1 MSASEAS
8 SFEKILIESNDQK
21 RSVDLRG
28 GIVSIDY
35 YEDILSPTVTAKV
48 RVIDTGNTAVDK
60 EGKIRRGLYSGL
72 PLRGGERIE
81 IKIKDQGKTN
91 AEGKEKLGLDFSS
104 DNGVSLYVSS
114 VTQVLMET
122 QRESFLLNLVSR
134 EAITNETSR
143 VYKRYDSIISETV
156 KKILTDPLIGL
167 NVDKSKLNDMVE
179 PTKGT
184 YNFLGNLRKPFSV
197 LISLASKS
205 IPNKSGGATAGYVFF
220 QTQDGFQF
228 KSIDKLISEKPK
240 ATYIY
245 KETNESSITENNDF
259 NILKYTVD
267 KNQDLIENLRMGSYS
282 FKRLTFNPNTFQFK
296 QDIHSYTEKNKSSKK
311 DSMDHLGTE
320 ELKLPKLSDD
330 SKLTLDKAPTRVLAQ
345 IVDIGATS
353 DISQKQNYEIDNYL
367 GQNIMRYN
375 LMNTQNLSMTIPCNT
390 DLRAGDVIECRF
402 PKISRDDG
410 GEIYDDVTSGNYMIK
425 ELCHHFEAN
434 RSFTS
439 MKLMRDTFGFYGDKS

>member
-8 SFEKILIESNDQK
+8 SFEKILIESNDQE

-35 YEDILSPTVTAKV
+35 YEDILSPTITAKM
-48 RVIDTGNTAVDK
+48 RVIDTGNTSIDK
-60 EGKIRRGLYSGL
+60 KDTTRRGLYSGL

-81 IKIKDQGKTN
+81 IKIKDQGKAN

-104 DNGVSLYVSS
+104 DKKVSLYVSS

-143 VYKRYDSIISETV
+143 VYKRYDNIISETV

-240 ATYIY
+240 TTYIY
-245 KETNESSITENNDF
+245 KETNDSSITENNDF
-259 NILKYTVD
+259 KILKYTVD

-296 QDIHSYTEKNKSSKK
+296 QDTHSYTEKNQSSKK
-311 DSMDHLGTE
+311 DSMNHLGTE

-330 SKLTLDKAPTRVLAQ
+330 SKLTLDKTPTRVLAQ
-345 IVDIGATS
+345 VVDIGATS
-353 DISQKQNYEIDNYL
+353 EISQKPNYEIDNYL

-402 PKISRDDG
+402 PNISRDDG
-410 GEIYDDVTSGNYMIK
+410 ELYDDVTSGNYMIK
-425 ELCHHFEAN
+425 ELCHHFEAK

-439 MKLMRDTFGFYGDKS
+439 LKLVRDTFGFYGGES

>member
-8 SFEKILIESNDQK
+8 SFEKILIESNDQE
-21 RSVDLRG
+21 RSVDLRN

-35 YEDILSPTVTAKV
+35 YEDILSPTITAKM
-48 RVIDTGNTAVDK
+48 RVIDTGNTSIDK
-60 EGKIRRGLYSGL
+60 KDTTRRGLYSGL

-81 IKIKDQGKTN
+81 IKIKDQGKAN

-104 DNGVSLYVSS
+104 DKKVSLYVSS

-143 VYKRYDSIISETV
+143 VYKRYDNIISETV

-245 KETNESSITENNDF
+245 KETNDSSITENNDF
-259 NILKYTVD
+259 KILKYTVD

-296 QDIHSYTEKNKSSKK
+296 QDTHSYTEKNQSSKK
-311 DSMDHLGTE
+311 DSMNHLGTE

-330 SKLTLDKAPTRVLAQ
+330 SKLTLDKTPTRVLAQ
-345 IVDIGATS
+345 VVDIGATS
-353 DISQKQNYEIDNYL
+353 EISQKPNYEIDNYL

-402 PKISRDDG
+402 PNISRDDG
-410 GEIYDDVTSGNYMIK
+410 ELYDDVTSGNYMIK
-425 ELCHHFEAN
+425 ELCHHFEAK

-439 MKLMRDTFGFYGDKS
+439 MKLVRDTFGFYGGES

>member
-8 SFEKILIESNDQK
+8 SFEKILIESNDQE

-35 YEDILSPTVTAKV
+35 YEDILSPTITAKM
-48 RVIDTGNTAVDK
+48 RVIDTGNTSIDK
-60 EGKIRRGLYSGL
+60 KDTTRRGLYSGL

-81 IKIKDQGKTN
+81 IKIKDQGKAN

-104 DNGVSLYVSS
+104 DKKVSLYVSS

-143 VYKRYDSIISETV
+143 VYKRYDNIISETV

-167 NVDKSKLNDMVE
+167 NVDKSKLNDIVE

-245 KETNESSITENNDF
+245 KETNDSSITENNDLSKKVGKVNENWKPGDNLNTATMDYLKESF
-259 NILKYTVD
+259 EKGELSAEDYKAALKQASEQGLDGYEEYVIEDEIKEVNKEEVKKEKKKEKKTYIVRGTNLRFDNRDKAVRWILNHIETKRKPQYEKSVNRESGVDIDTQSRYEKWLFIRFAPYVELVKADQQSITSDELRRIDKKYTD
-267 KNQDLIENLRMGSYS
+267 
-282 FKRLTFNPNTFQFK
+282 FKKINP
-296 QDIHSYTEKNKSSKK
+296 Y
-311 DSMDHLGTE
+311 
-320 ELKLPKLSDD
+320 
-330 SKLTLDKAPTRVLAQ
+330 
-345 IVDIGATS
+345 AT
-353 DISQKQNYEIDNYL
+353 
-367 GQNIMRYN
+367 
-375 LMNTQNLSMTIPCNT
+375 P
-390 DLRAGDVIECRF
+390 
-402 PKISRDDG
+402 
-410 GEIYDDVTSGNYMIK
+410 
-425 ELCHHFEAN
+425 
-434 RSFTS
+434 
-439 MKLMRDTFGFYGDKS
+439 

>member
-8 SFEKILIESNDQK
+8 SFEKILIESNDQE

-35 YEDILSPTVTAKV
+35 YEDILSPTITAKM
-48 RVIDTGNTAVDK
+48 RVIDTGNTEIDK
-60 EGKIRRGLYSGL
+60 KDTTRRGLYSGL

-81 IKIKDQGKTN
+81 IKIKDQGKAN

-104 DNGVSLYVSS
+104 DKKVSLYVSS

-167 NVDKSKLNDMVE
+167 NVDKSKLNDIVE

-240 ATYIY
+240 ATYTY
-245 KETNESSITENNDF
+245 KETNDSSITENNDF
-259 NILKYTVD
+259 KILKYTVD

-296 QDIHSYTEKNKSSKK
+296 QDTHSYTEKNQPSKK
-311 DSMDHLGTE
+311 DSMNHLGTE

-330 SKLTLDKAPTRVLAQ
+330 SKLTLDKTPTRVLAQ
-345 IVDIGATS
+345 VVDIGATS
-353 DISQKQNYEIDNYL
+353 EISQKPNYEIDNYL

-402 PKISRDDG
+402 PNVSRDDG
-410 GEIYDDVTSGNYMIK
+410 ELYDDVTSGNYMIK
-425 ELCHHFEAN
+425 ELCHHFEAK

-439 MKLMRDTFGFYGDKS
+439 MKLVRDTFGFYGGES

>member
-8 SFEKILIESNDQK
+8 SFEKILIESNDQE

-35 YEDILSPTVTAKV
+35 YEDILSPTITAKM
-48 RVIDTGNTAVDK
+48 RVIDTGNTSIDK
-60 EGKIRRGLYSGL
+60 KDTTRRGLYSGL

-81 IKIKDQGKTN
+81 IKIKDQGKAN

-104 DNGVSLYVSS
+104 DKKVSLYVSS

-143 VYKRYDSIISETV
+143 VYKRYDNIISETV

-228 KSIDKLISEKPK
+228 KSIDRLISEKPK
-240 ATYIY
+240 VTYIY
-245 KETNESSITENNDF
+245 KETNDSSITENNDF
-259 NILKYTVD
+259 KILKYTVD

-296 QDIHSYTEKNKSSKK
+296 QDTHSYTEKNQSSKK
-311 DSMDHLGTE
+311 DSMNHLGTE

-330 SKLTLDKAPTRVLAQ
+330 SKLTLDKTPTRVLAQ
-345 IVDIGATS
+345 VVDIGATS
-353 DISQKQNYEIDNYL
+353 EISQKPNYEIDNYL

-402 PKISRDDG
+402 PNISRDDG
-410 GEIYDDVTSGNYMIK
+410 ELYDDVTSGNYMIK
-425 ELCHHFEAN
+425 ELCHHFEAK

-439 MKLMRDTFGFYGDKS
+439 LKLVRDTFGFYGGES

>member
-1 MSASEAS
+1 M
-8 SFEKILIESNDQK
+8 
-21 RSVDLRG
+21 
-28 GIVSIDY
+28 
-35 YEDILSPTVTAKV
+35 
-48 RVIDTGNTAVDK
+48 
-60 EGKIRRGLYSGL
+60 
-72 PLRGGERIE
+72 
-81 IKIKDQGKTN
+81 
-91 AEGKEKLGLDFSS
+91 
-104 DNGVSLYVSS
+104 
-114 VTQVLMET
+114 
-122 QRESFLLNLVSR
+122 
-134 EAITNETSR
+134 
-143 VYKRYDSIISETV
+143 
-156 KKILTDPLIGL
+156 KKILTDPLFGL

-245 KETNESSITENNDF
+245 KETNDSSITENNDF
-259 NILKYTVD
+259 KILKYTVD

-296 QDIHSYTEKNKSSKK
+296 QDTHSYTEKNQSSKK
-311 DSMDHLGTE
+311 DSMNHLGTE

-330 SKLTLDKAPTRVLAQ
+330 SKLTLDKTPTRVLAQ
-345 IVDIGATS
+345 VVDIGATS
-353 DISQKQNYEIDNYL
+353 EISQKPNYEIDNYL

-402 PKISRDDG
+402 PNISRDDG
-410 GEIYDDVTSGNYMIK
+410 ELYDDVTSGNFMIK
-425 ELCHHFEAN
+425 ELCHHFEAK

-439 MKLMRDTFGFYGDKS
+439 LKLVRDTFGFYGGES